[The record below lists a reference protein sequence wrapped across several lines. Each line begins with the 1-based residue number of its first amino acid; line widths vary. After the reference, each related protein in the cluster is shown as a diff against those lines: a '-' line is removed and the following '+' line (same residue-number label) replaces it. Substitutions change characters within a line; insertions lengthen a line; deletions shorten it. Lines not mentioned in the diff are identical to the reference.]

1 MRIAEAAGRLGIS
14 PRMLRYRESLG
25 LLPAARSGDGAGRR
39 APPALRHRQFSDGDL
54 EAITLA
60 LALGLRVLSD
70 PRARAEVA
78 RLAARLGRLAPQP
91 ARALDFEQERAR
103 RLLGLGGPP
112 GPERPPGQ
120 RPAAPPGLHQPHQPP
135 FQRGWPD
142 PRQDPG

>member
-60 LALGLRVLSD
+60 LALERRYD
-70 PRARAEVA
+70 ITPAA
-78 RLAARLGRLAPQP
+78 LAFG
-91 ARALDFEQERAR
+91 QERAR